1 MKKSA
6 YKKPKYLSL
15 DPAMK
20 QQALA
25 EIVET
30 INPDVGYRQMAQE
43 CMIFTEVLE
52 KRLKDP
58 KATLKEI
65 KRLFELR
72 AEALKKALLITP

>member
-1 MKKSA
+1 MKRSA
-6 YKKPKYLSL
+6 HTKPKYLSL

-30 INPDVGYRQMAQE
+30 INPDIGYRQMAQE
-43 CMIFTEVLE
+43 CMLFTEELE

-72 AEALKKALLITP
+72 VEALKKVFQTIP